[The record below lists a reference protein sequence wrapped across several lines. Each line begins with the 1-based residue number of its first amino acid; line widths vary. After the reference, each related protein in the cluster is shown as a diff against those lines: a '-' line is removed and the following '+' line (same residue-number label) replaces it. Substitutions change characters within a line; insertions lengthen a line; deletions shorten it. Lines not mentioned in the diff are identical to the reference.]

1 MKFPVTPQEPRG
13 PASIQLSG
21 VSKQYAGNPALD
33 NVSLRVE
40 QGEFVVLLGPSG
52 AGKSTLFR
60 CITALATPDQ
70 GCVEVL
76 GERIDRL
83 GKQEL
88 RIARRGIG
96 LIFQQLNLIG
106 RINALKNVLAGRLGH
121 VPAWRVLLHLFPEQD
136 RQQALANLDR
146 VGLLNHAYQRAD
158 SLSGGQQQRV
168 AIARALSQESRV
180 ILADEPVSSLDP
192 ESSETVL
199 GILREISHERGIGVL
214 CSLHQVD
221 LARRFADRIIGVRAG
236 RIVFDGSAAELDDA
250 ALERIY
256 RVPAG
261 GAGRPSIDEPLP
273 ITRPEAA

>member
-1 MKFPVTPQEPRG
+1 MNKSSNPAAAE
-13 PASIQLSG
+13 PASVELSG
-21 VSKQYAGNPALD
+21 VTKHYVGTKALSS
-33 NVSLRVE
+33 VSMRVE

-52 AGKSTLFR
+52 AGKSTIFR
-60 CITALATPDQ
+60 CITALTAPDQ
-70 GCVEVL
+70 GHVEVL
-76 GERIDRL
+76 GEHIGQLDKR
-83 GKQEL
+83 EL
-88 RIARRGIG
+88 RVARRGIG

-106 RINALKNVLAGRLGH
+106 RISALKNVLAGRLGH
-121 VPAWRVLLHLFPEQD
+121 VSAWRVLLHMFPERD

-146 VGLLNHAYQRAD
+146 VGLLRYAYQRAD

-199 GILREISHERGIGVL
+199 EILRGIGHERGIGVL

-221 LARRFADRIIGVRAG
+221 LAKRFADRIIGVRAG
-236 RIVFDGSAAELDDA
+236 SIVFDGTAEELDDA

-256 RVPAG
+256 R
-261 GAGRPSIDEPLP
+261 GRLASIPQTQEDMHLV
-273 ITRPEAA
+273 TRPEPA

>member
-1 MKFPVTPQEPRG
+1 MNTTATAPANPSSIVLTGVT
-13 PASIQLSG
+13 
-21 VSKQYAGNPALD
+21 KHYAGNTALSK
-33 NVSLRVE
+33 VSMRVE
-40 QGEFVVLLGPSG
+40 PGEFVVLLGPSG
-52 AGKSTLFR
+52 AGKSTIFR
-60 CITALATPDQ
+60 CITALTAPDH
-70 GCVEVL
+70 GKVEVL
-76 GERIDRL
+76 GERIDQL
-83 GKQEL
+83 GKRDL

-106 RINALKNVLAGRLGH
+106 RISALKNVLAGRLGY

-168 AIARALSQESRV
+168 AIARALSQQSRV

-199 GILREISHERGIGVL
+199 EILRGISHERGIGVL

-221 LARRFADRIIGVRAG
+221 LAKRFADRIIGVRAG
-236 RIVFDGSAAELDDA
+236 SVVFDGTAADLDDA

-256 RVPAG
+256 RS
-261 GAGRPSIDEPLP
+261 RPSSEQHSSESSVELETQPEP
-273 ITRPEAA
+273 A